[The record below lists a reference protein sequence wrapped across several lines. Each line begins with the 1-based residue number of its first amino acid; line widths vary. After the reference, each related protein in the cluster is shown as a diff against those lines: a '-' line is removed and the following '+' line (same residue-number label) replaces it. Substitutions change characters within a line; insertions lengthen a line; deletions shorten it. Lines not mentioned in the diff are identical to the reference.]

1 MGTLGIVWA
10 IAGRSF
16 LQASSEAF
24 PPRPLIEV
32 TRVTV
37 IGPARGMAGPRRID
51 YRGSMT
57 PGGGA
62 YPWLDE
68 LNPQQREAVT
78 HGEGPLLVVAGAGT
92 GKTKTIA
99 YRVAHL
105 ISQGTDPSR
114 ILLLT
119 FTRRAAQ
126 EMLRRAGSIVARG
139 TSTTGRV
146 WGGTFHSTANRLL
159 RTHAKVVGLRR
170 DFTVLDRG
178 DAEDLMNLIRHDL
191 GLHKQ
196 EKRFPRKATCLG
208 IYSRCV
214 NTGESLERVLS
225 SDYPWCDEWTDE
237 LRELFKRYVSRKQK
251 RNVLDFDD
259 LLLYWS
265 MLLDDKSAAKELSK
279 MFDSVLID
287 EYQDTNILQAGI
299 LRGMRTGNDN
309 IMVVGDDAQSIYRF
323 RGATVRNILDFPKQ
337 FPGTTIVTLAQNY
350 RSTVPILDTANRVIA
365 QARERYTKDLWSD
378 KQLGQ
383 MPRLVTCTDETEQ
396 DTYVIDRVLA
406 HYEEGIPLRRQAVLF
421 RAAHLS
427 DSLEVELTRRNI
439 PYHKYGGLRFLE
451 AAHVKDLVAFLRL
464 LENPRDELA
473 WFRVLQLMDGIGPT
487 IASRIIDHVAEH
499 RNDPRSISS
508 FSPPPAAQEAFA
520 SLAEM
525 IEQVTPM
532 GTKDPATQ
540 IERIRAFYDPLL
552 PNLYD
557 NPFVRTRD
565 LISLEQI
572 ASGYE
577 SRRQF
582 LVDLQL
588 DPPTSTA
595 DLAGVPTKDEDW
607 LVLST
612 IHSAKGCE
620 WDAVYLVHAAD
631 GFLPSDLSTGSQEEI
646 EEERRLTY
654 VALTRAKDFLY
665 VTWPLRYYHKWY
677 ALSDRHTYAQ
687 LCRFFTSDVTR
698 TLEQVNVTGETTD
711 GTPSGSEPPFDTELD
726 IAERVRQM
734 WESYDV

>member
-1 MGTLGIVWA
+1 MPLR
-10 IAGRSF
+10 IAYR
-16 LQASSEAF
+16 EA
-24 PPRPLIEV
+24 
-32 TRVTV
+32 
-37 IGPARGMAGPRRID
+37 
-51 YRGSMT
+51 MT

-62 YPWLDE
+62 YAWLDE

-78 HGEGPLLVVAGAGT
+78 HGGGPLLVIAGAGT
-92 GKTKTIA
+92 GKTKTLA
-99 YRVAHL
+99 YRVAYL

-126 EMLRRAGSIVARG
+126 EMLRRAGAIVTRG
-139 TSTTGRV
+139 TSSAGRV
-146 WGGTFHSTANRLL
+146 WGGTFHSAANRLL
-159 RTHAKVVGLRR
+159 RVHATAVGIER
-170 DFTVLDRG
+170 DFTVLDQG

-196 EKRFPRKATCLG
+196 EKRFPRKSTCLA

-214 NTGESLERVLS
+214 NTSDPLERVLAR
-225 SDYPWCDEWTDE
+225 DYPWCDEFADE
-237 LRELFKRYVSRKQK
+237 LRELFRRYVSRKQK

-265 MLLDDKSAAKELSK
+265 VLLEDEAAARELSK
-279 MFDSVLID
+279 MFDHVLVD
-287 EYQDTNILQAGI
+287 EYQDTNILQARI

-309 IMVVGDDAQSIYRF
+309 IMIVGDDAQSIYRF
-323 RGATVRNILDFPKQ
+323 RGATVRNILDFPRQ
-337 FPGTTIVTLAQNY
+337 FEGTTVVTLEQNY
-350 RSTVPILDTANRVIA
+350 RSTVPILETANRVIA
-365 QARERYTKDLWSD
+365 QARERYTKDLWSE
-378 KQLGQ
+378 KEHGQL
-383 MPRLVTCTDETEQ
+383 PRLVTCTDETQQ
-396 DTYVIDRVLA
+396 DEFVIDRVLT
-406 HYEEGIPLRRQAVLF
+406 HYEQGIPLRHQAVLF

-473 WFRVLQLMDGIGPT
+473 WFRVLQMMDGIGPGT
-487 IASRIIDHVAEH
+487 SAKIIDHVAEH
-499 RNDPRSISS
+499 RNDPRSIAS
-508 FSPPPAAQEAFA
+508 FPAPAAAREAFA
-520 SLAEM
+520 SLVEM
-525 IEQVTPM
+525 IEQVVPM
-532 GTKDPATQ
+532 GTDNPAAQ
-540 IERIRAFYDPLL
+540 IERIRSFYDPLL
-552 PNLYD
+552 PKLYD
-557 NPFVRTRD
+557 NPTVRTRD

-572 ASGYE
+572 ASGYD
-577 SRRQF
+577 SRQQF

-588 DPPTSTA
+588 DPPASTA

-620 WDAVYLVHAAD
+620 WDVVYLVHAAD
-631 GFLPSDLSTGSQEEI
+631 GFLPSDLSTGSEEEI
-646 EEERRLTY
+646 EEERRLAY

-665 VTWPLRYYHKWY
+665 VSWPLRYYHKWY

-698 TLEQVNVTGETTD
+698 TLEQVNVAGESAAE
-711 GTPSGSEPPFDTELD
+711 PSRGIEPPFDTELD

>member
-1 MGTLGIVWA
+1 MT
-10 IAGRSF
+10 
-16 LQASSEAF
+16 
-24 PPRPLIEV
+24 
-32 TRVTV
+32 TV
-37 IGPARGMAGPRRID
+37 ARDDAWI
-51 YRGSMT
+51 
-57 PGGGA
+57 
-62 YPWLDE
+62 DE

-78 HGEGPLLVVAGAGT
+78 HGEGPLLVIAGAGT
-92 GKTKTIA
+92 GKTKTLA
-99 YRVAHL
+99 HRVAYL

-119 FTRRAAQ
+119 FTRRAAH
-126 EMLRRAGSIVARG
+126 EMLRRAESIAARG
-139 TSTTGRV
+139 TSSVGRV

-159 RTHAKVVGLRR
+159 RTRAKWVGLRQ
-170 DFTVLDRG
+170 DFTVLDQG
-178 DAEDLMNLIRHDL
+178 DAGDLINLIRHDL

-196 EKRFPRKATCLG
+196 EKRFPRKATCLA

-214 NTGESLERVLS
+214 NTSDSLERVLER
-225 SDYPWCDEWTDE
+225 DYPWCDEWTDE

-265 MLLDDKSAAKELSK
+265 LLVEDESVAKELSGL
-279 MFDSVLID
+279 FDYVLID
-287 EYQDTNILQAGI
+287 EYQDTNTLQAKI
-299 LRGMRTGNDN
+299 LRGMRTGNHN
-309 IMVVGDDAQSIYRF
+309 IMVVGDDAQSIYKF

-337 FPGTTIVTLAQNY
+337 FGDTTIVKLEQNY
-350 RSTVPILDTANRVIA
+350 RSTTPILDTANRVIA
-365 QARERYTKDLWSD
+365 QARERYTKDLWSE
-378 KQLGQ
+378 KLTGQ
-383 MPRLVTCTDETEQ
+383 MPRLITCTDETQQNE
-396 DTYVIDRVLA
+396 YVIDRVLT
-406 HYEEGIPLRRQAVLF
+406 HYEQGIPLRRQAVLF

-464 LENPRDELA
+464 LENPLDELA
-473 WFRVLQLMDGIGPT
+473 WFRVLQLMDGIGPMT
-487 IASRIIDHVAEH
+487 ASRIIDHVAEH
-499 RNDPRSISS
+499 QNDPRSIAS
-508 FSPPPAAQEAFA
+508 FTPPPAAKEVFA
-520 SLAEM
+520 SLAEVLA
-525 IEQVTPM
+525 QVAPM
-532 GTKDPATQ
+532 GTKDPAIQ

-552 PNLYD
+552 PRVYD
-557 NPFVRTRD
+557 NPTVRMRD

-595 DLAGVPTKDEDW
+595 DLAGAPYRDEDW

-620 WDAVYLVHAAD
+620 WDAVYLIHAAD
-631 GFLPSDLSTGSQEEI
+631 GFLPSDLATGSEEEI

-654 VALTRAKDFLY
+654 VALTRAKEFLY
-665 VTWPLRYYHKWY
+665 VTWPLRYYHKWH

-687 LCRFFTSDVTR
+687 PCRFFTSDVLR
-698 TLEQVNVTGETTD
+698 TLDQVNIADDASDKRPREN
-711 GTPSGSEPPFDTELD
+711 EPPFDMELD
-726 IAERVRQM
+726 VAERVRQM
-734 WESYDV
+734 WESYDG

>member
-1 MGTLGIVWA
+1 MVL
-10 IAGRSF
+10 
-16 LQASSEAF
+16 SSS
-24 PPRPLIEV
+24 
-32 TRVTV
+32 
-37 IGPARGMAGPRRID
+37 ID
-51 YRGSMT
+51 YRECMT
-57 PGGGA
+57 PGGA
-62 YPWLDE
+62 YLWLDE
-68 LNPQQREAVT
+68 LNAQQREAVT
-78 HGEGPLLVVAGAGT
+78 HGDGPLLVVAGAGT
-92 GKTKTIA
+92 GKTKTLA
-99 YRVAHL
+99 YRVAYL
-105 ISQGTDPSR
+105 ISLGTDPRR

-159 RTHAKVVGLRR
+159 RTHARAVGLDRS
-170 DFTVLDRG
+170 FTVLDQG

-196 EKRFPRKATCLG
+196 EKRFPRKATCLA

-214 NTGESLERVLS
+214 NTADSLEHVLAHE
-225 SDYPWCDEWTDE
+225 YPWCDEWTDE

-265 MLLDDKSAAKELSK
+265 LLLEDKDAAAELSK
-279 MFDSVLID
+279 LFDSVLVD
-287 EYQDTNILQAGI
+287 EYQDTNILQAKI

-309 IMVVGDDAQSIYRF
+309 ITVVGDDAQSIYRF
-323 RGATVRNILDFPKQ
+323 RGATVRNILDFPDQ
-337 FPGTTIVTLAQNY
+337 FQGTTIVTLEQNY
-350 RSTVPILDTANRVIA
+350 RSTVPILDTANRVIS
-365 QARERYTKDLWSD
+365 QARERYTKDLWSEKD
-378 KQLGQ
+378 HGQ
-383 MPRLVTCTDETEQ
+383 TPRLVTCTDETQQ
-396 DTYVIDRVLA
+396 DEYIIDRVLT
-406 HYEEGIPLRRQAVLF
+406 HYEQGIPLRRQAVLF

-427 DSLEVELTRRNI
+427 DSLEVELARRNI

-473 WFRVLQLMDGIGPT
+473 WFRVLQLLDGIGPT
-487 IASRIIDHVAEH
+487 IASRIIDHVADH
-499 RNDPRSISS
+499 RSDPRSIAS
-508 FSPPPAAQEAFA
+508 FQPPAAAKETFS

-525 IEQVTPM
+525 IEQVAPM
-532 GTKDPATQ
+532 GTKEPALQ
-540 IERIRAFYDPLL
+540 IERIRTFYDPLL
-552 PNLYD
+552 PKVYD
-557 NPFVRTRD
+557 NPYVRTRD

-620 WDAVYLVHAAD
+620 WDAVYLIHAAD
-631 GFLPSDLSTGSQEEI
+631 GFLPSDLSTGSEEEI

-687 LCRFFTSDVTR
+687 LCRFFTDDVLR
-698 TLEQVNVTGETTD
+698 TLEEVNVAGEKA
-711 GTPSGSEPPFDTELD
+711 GQMQGGHGPPFDVELD
-726 IAERVRQM
+726 VAERVRQM

>member
-1 MGTLGIVWA
+1 
-10 IAGRSF
+10 
-16 LQASSEAF
+16 
-24 PPRPLIEV
+24 
-32 TRVTV
+32 
-37 IGPARGMAGPRRID
+37 MAGASPID
-51 YRGSMT
+51 YRESMT
-57 PGGGA
+57 PGGEA
-62 YPWLDE
+62 YPWIHE
-68 LNPQQREAVT
+68 LNPQQHEAVT
-78 HGEGPLLVVAGAGT
+78 HGEGPLLVIAGAGT
-92 GKTKTIA
+92 GKTKTLA
-99 YRVAHL
+99 YRVAYL
-105 ISQGTDPSR
+105 ISQGTDPGR

-159 RTHAKVVGLRR
+159 RAHAKAVGLRR
-170 DFTVLDRG
+170 DFTVLDQG
-178 DAEDLMNLIRHDL
+178 DAEDLINLIRHDL

-196 EKRFPRKATCLG
+196 EKRFPRKATCLA

-214 NTGESLERVLS
+214 NTAESLERVLER
-225 SDYPWCDEWTDE
+225 DYPWCDEWADE
-237 LRELFKRYVSRKQK
+237 LRELFKRYVSRKQT

-265 MLLDDKSAAKELSK
+265 MLLEDKPAARELSK
-279 MFDSVLID
+279 LFDYVLVD

-299 LRGMRTGNDN
+299 LRGMRTGSDS

-323 RGATVRNILDFPKQ
+323 RGATVRNILDFPNQ
-337 FPGTTIVTLAQNY
+337 FPGTTIVTLEQNY
-350 RSTVPILDTANRVIA
+350 RSTVPILETANRVIA

-378 KQLGQ
+378 MQLGQ
-383 MPRLVTCTDETEQ
+383 MPRLVTCTDETQQ
-396 DTYVIDRVLA
+396 DEYIIDRVLM
-406 HYEEGIPLRRQAVLF
+406 HYEQGVPLRRQAVLF

-451 AAHVKDLVAFLRL
+451 AAHVKDLVAFLRV

-473 WFRVLQLMDGIGPT
+473 WYRVLQLMDGIGPT

-499 RNDPRSISS
+499 RDDPRSISS
-508 FSPPPAAQEAFA
+508 FSPPPAAQETFS

-525 IEQVTPM
+525 IAQVAPM

-540 IERIRAFYDPLL
+540 IERIRSFYDPLL
-552 PNLYD
+552 PKLHD
-557 NPFVRTRD
+557 NPYVRARD

-595 DLAGVPTKDEDW
+595 DLAGVPYKDEDW
-607 LVLST
+607 LILST

-620 WDAVYLVHAAD
+620 WDAVYLIHAAD
-631 GFLPSDLSTGSQEEI
+631 GFLPSDLSTGSEEEI

-698 TLEQVNVTGETTD
+698 TLEQINVAGEEPNGKPD
-711 GTPSGSEPPFDTELD
+711 GSEPPFDVELD

>member
-1 MGTLGIVWA
+1 
-10 IAGRSF
+10 
-16 LQASSEAF
+16 
-24 PPRPLIEV
+24 
-32 TRVTV
+32 
-37 IGPARGMAGPRRID
+37 MAGPGRID
-51 YRGSMT
+51 YRKSMT
-57 PGGGA
+57 TDGSSCA
-62 YPWLDE
+62 WLDE

-78 HGEGPLLVVAGAGT
+78 HGDGPLLVIAGAGT
-92 GKTKTIA
+92 GKTKTLA
-99 YRVAHL
+99 HRVAYL
-105 ISQGTDPSR
+105 ISEGIDPSR

-119 FTRRAAQ
+119 FTRRAAH
-126 EMLRRAGSIVARG
+126 EMLRRAESIAARG
-139 TSTTGRV
+139 KSAAGRV

-159 RTHAKVVGLRR
+159 RTHAKSVGLRQ
-170 DFTVLDRG
+170 DFTVLDQG
-178 DAEDLMNLIRHDL
+178 DAGDLINLIRHDL

-196 EKRFPRKATCLG
+196 EKRFPRKATCLA

-214 NTGESLERVLS
+214 NTTESLDRVLS
-225 SDYPWCDEWTDE
+225 RDYPWCDEWTDE
-237 LRELFKRYVSRKQK
+237 LRELFKRYVARKQK

-265 MLLDDKSAAKELSK
+265 MLVEAEPVARKLSGL
-279 MFDSVLID
+279 FDYVLID
-287 EYQDTNILQAGI
+287 EYQDTNTLQAKI
-299 LRGMRTGNDN
+299 VRGMRAGNHN

-337 FPGTTIVTLAQNY
+337 FEGTAIVTLEQNY
-350 RSTVPILDTANRVIA
+350 RSTTPILDTANRVIA
-365 QARERYTKDLWSD
+365 QARERYTKDLWSET
-378 KQLGQ
+378 LSGQ
-383 MPRLVTCTDETEQ
+383 MPRLITCKDETQQ
-396 DTYVIDRVLA
+396 DEYVIDRILT
-406 HYEEGIPLRRQAVLF
+406 HYEQGIPLRRQAVLF

-464 LENPRDELA
+464 LENPLDELA
-473 WFRVLQLMDGIGPT
+473 WFRVLQLMDGIGPMT
-487 IASRIIDHVAEH
+487 ASRIIDHVAEH
-499 RNDPRSISS
+499 KDDPRSIVS
-508 FSPPPAAQEAFA
+508 FPPPAAAKESFA
-520 SLAEM
+520 ALAEM
-525 IEQVTPM
+525 IAQVAPM
-532 GTKDPATQ
+532 GTKDPAIQ

-552 PNLYD
+552 PKVYD
-557 NPFVRTRD
+557 NPIVRTRD

-595 DLAGVPTKDEDW
+595 DLAGVPYRDEDW

-620 WDAVYLVHAAD
+620 WDAVYLIHAAD
-631 GFLPSDLSTGSQEEI
+631 GFLPSDLATGSEEEI

-665 VTWPLRYYHKWY
+665 VTWPLRYYHKWH

-687 LCRFFTSDVTR
+687 LCRFFTSDVIR
-698 TLEQVNVTGETTD
+698 TLDQMDVTGDTEDD
-711 GTPSGSEPPFDTELD
+711 GAHENAPPFDTELD